1 MRLTLYKLN
10 LLMRDYPLFVIIDT
24 VILIQQGQSDKS
36 TIVEIKFKNFIDN
49 MGDRVYN

>member
-10 LLMRDYPLFVIIDT
+10 LLMRDYPLYFIIDNVT
-24 VILIQQGQSDKS
+24 LIQQGQSDKS

-49 MGDRVYN
+49 VGD

>member
-10 LLMRDYPLFVIIDT
+10 LLMRDYPLYFIIDS
-24 VILIQQGQSDKS
+24 VYVVQQGQSYKS

-49 MGDRVYN
+49 VGD